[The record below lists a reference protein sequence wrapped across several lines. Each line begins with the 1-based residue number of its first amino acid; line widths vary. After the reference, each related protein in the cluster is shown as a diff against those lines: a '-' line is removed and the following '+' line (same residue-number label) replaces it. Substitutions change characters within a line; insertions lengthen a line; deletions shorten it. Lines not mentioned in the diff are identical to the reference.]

1 MIASTMTDTSSVDA
15 SPVVPRRVVAIVGR
29 PNVGKSAVFNRIAG
43 QRLAIVHDQIGVTRD
58 RQVREV
64 VWDEQCFELVD
75 TGGLS
80 ILDGEEARDPI
91 DAGVRAQV
99 DAALA
104 DAAAVILVVD
114 VQSGRHPLDEEAARL
129 VHRCGLPAFVAANKC
144 DTARHE
150 AGLAEF
156 DGLGLPVF
164 PVAAL
169 HNRGFEPLMEAV
181 LSALPASVNATV
193 AHPLRVAVVGRPN
206 AGKSSYINRLL
217 RSDRVIV
224 SAVPGTTRDSIEI
237 PFAIGHGPQ
246 ARHYLLI
253 DTAGMRHLRRI
264 DTAVERFS
272 LLRAERSI
280 AEADVVVLLMDAQAG
295 PTLQDK
301 HIASRILEHRK
312 GCLLV
317 MNKWDLCQAE
327 GLTETQAEP
336 ALRATLPF
344 LRYCPVVFLSART
357 GYNVRRSI
365 EGIDLVATQTQT
377 RLPTG
382 LLNRALED
390 AVEKVK
396 APATGGKRLTLYYAV
411 QTGVAP
417 ITIRIFVNHPDLA
430 TRPYREY
437 LIRRLRERFG
447 LEGAPLIV
455 DLLARVR
462 PERAPRAPGA
472 PGEKSAPRPARAA
485 QAQKHTSRHHGAAK
499 AGHSAAKAKRRPA
512 QSGQGPAKRSVR

>member
-1 MIASTMTDTSSVDA
+1 MPST
-15 SPVVPRRVVAIVGR
+15 PQPQRVVAIVGR
-29 PNVGKSAVFNRIAG
+29 PNVGKSAIFNRIAN
-43 QRLAIVHDQIGVTRD
+43 RRVAIVHAESGVTRD
-58 RQVREV
+58 RLIREV
-64 VWDEQCFELVD
+64 SWQDQRFDLID
-75 TGGLS
+75 TGGLGNVDATGTS
-80 ILDGEEARDPI
+80 AIEAGVRTQVEAALDDATVALLVVDIETGLHPL
-91 DAGVRAQV
+91 DAGVATLLRKRNCRTFFVANKADNEGREAGADDFASLNFPIFAV
-99 DAALA
+99 SALHDRGFGPLLDAVLAALPP
-104 DAAAVILVVD
+104 
-114 VQSGRHPLDEEAARL
+114 GE
-129 VHRCGLPAFVAANKC
+129 
-144 DTARHE
+144 
-150 AGLAEF
+150 
-156 DGLGLPVF
+156 
-164 PVAAL
+164 
-169 HNRGFEPLMEAV
+169 NR
-181 LSALPASVNATV
+181 STTK
-193 AHPLRVAVVGRPN
+193 PLRVAVVGRPN
-206 AGKSSYINRLL
+206 VGKSSYINRLL